1 MHLRHFFTLTCILC
15 LSTNLIFAQNTEEPI
30 EEESELP
37 VYAGEEIVVTESK
50 EKVPTVSTVATKI
63 PVPIRLTPASIG
75 VVNHGLFEHQ
85 SGVVLGDALRNIS
98 GVNIQTISGVTD
110 FFVIRG
116 FDSLSSGLVLTDGAS
131 EPEATFYHLYNLE
144 RVEVLKGPGAFLY
157 GGNPLSGSVNLSRKQ
172 PIFANALQ
180 VAGSYGPYNTGRG
193 TLDGNWAN
201 LERGI
206 ALRVNALRQ
215 VSDGYRDDKN
225 SGLWAINPAATWRPN
240 ANTTATVNFEYVTS
254 KYKPDSGLPLV
265 GGSVAEVPRTR
276 SYQSPFDTSDQKIYR
291 ARVDIQSRLSKRVT
305 LRDKFYY
312 TDFSWISNGT
322 LFNGVFP
329 NAQGG
334 MDIIRILGLLDDRQ
348 KVLGNQAEL
357 LFTFSTG
364 RVEHTLLAGLELMQ
378 WKDKFTLDV
387 AALPNIDIAAPTETA
402 RRPFYIIPG
411 QSQGA
416 DSKSLVIAPYLVN
429 RLAFSDRVQAFL
441 GARYDRIDYDDPLTD
456 TARDYDKLSPMAGL
470 VFSPTADLSFYANAG
485 RAFAPP
491 SSQVPGPRQTE
502 ESAQLEVGAK
512 KYLMD
517 NRLHASVAFYN
528 LTKNNIAMPDP
539 TGVTKQEGDQR
550 SRGVELE
557 VMLRPV
563 RNWHTFLS
571 YASSNATLTRFAEFV
586 PVFTQTGVV
595 FQPTDR
601 SGNAPAF
608 SPRHI
613 LNVWTAIGWD
623 NGLEFGLGARY
634 VTRQFIA
641 ADNQYQIGS
650 VLTLDASASQT
661 YKQMTFRINAKNLTN
676 RKYETRGF
684 GAASILPA
692 APFGLYCAFE
702 IDM

>member
-1 MHLRHFFTLTCILC
+1 MHFRYLFIFVCMLC
-15 LSTNLIFAQNTEEPI
+15 LPTNLIFAQNTEETSDP
-30 EEESELP
+30 EGELP

-98 GVNIQTISGVTD
+98 GVNIQTVFGVTD
-110 FFVIRG
+110 FFIIRG

-180 VAGSYGPYNTGRG
+180 VTGSYGPYATGRG
-193 TLDGNWAN
+193 TIDGNWAN
-201 LERGI
+201 LEHGL
-206 ALRVNALRQ
+206 AMRVNALRQ
-215 VSDGYRDDKN
+215 VSNGYRDDKN
-225 SGLWAINPAATWRPN
+225 SGLWAINPSATWRPN
-240 ANTTATVNFEYVTS
+240 DNTTATVNFEYVTS
-254 KYKPDSGLPLV
+254 KYKPDSGLPIV
-265 GGSVAEVPRTR
+265 NGNVAEVPRTR

-291 ARVDIQSRLSKRVT
+291 ARVDIQSRLSRRVT
-305 LRDKFYY
+305 LRDKLYY
-312 TDFSWISNGT
+312 TDFSWVSDGT
-322 LFNGVFP
+322 LFSGVFP

-334 MDIIRILGLLDDRQ
+334 LDILRSLVLLDDRQ

-387 AALPNIDIAAPTETA
+387 AALPNIDVSNPAETA
-402 RRPFYIIPG
+402 SHPFYLIPG

-416 DSKSLVIAPYLVN
+416 DSKSLVIAPYMVD
-429 RLAFSDRVQAFL
+429 RMAFSERVQAFI
-441 GARYDRIDYDDPLTD
+441 GARYDRIDYDDPHTD
-456 TARDYDKLSPMAGL
+456 TARDYDQISPMAGL
-470 VFSPTADLSFYANAG
+470 VFSPAEDLSLYANVG
-485 RAFAPP
+485 KAFAPP

-502 ESAQLEVGAK
+502 ESAQIEAGAK

-517 NRLHASVAFYN
+517 NRLHASLAFYN
-528 LTKNNIAMPDP
+528 LTK
-539 TGVTKQEGDQR
+539 KQHRHSRRHRRHQTRRR
-550 SRGVELE
+550 SAVSRCRIRSDDAPSRKLAHLFVLRIFQCHAHPVCRNGSRVHANGRGI
-557 VMLRPV
+557 
-563 RNWHTFLS
+563 S
-571 YASSNATLTRFAEFV
+571 TR
-586 PVFTQTGVV
+586 
-595 FQPTDR
+595 R
-601 SGNAPAF
+601 SLGNAPPF

-613 LNVWTAIGWD
+613 LNIWTAIGFD

-650 VLTLDASASQT
+650 VLTWDASASQT
-661 YKQMTFRINAKNLTN
+661 YRQLTFRINAKNLTN

-684 GAASILPA
+684 GAASIIPA
-692 APFGLYCAFE
+692 DPFGLYCAFE
-702 IDM
+702 IDL

>member
-1 MHLRHFFTLTCILC
+1 MHFRYLFIFACMLC
-15 LSTNLIFAQNTEEPI
+15 LPTNLIFAQNTEETADP
-30 EEESELP
+30 EGELP

-98 GVNIQTISGVTD
+98 GVNIQTVFGVTD
-110 FFVIRG
+110 FFIIRG

-180 VAGSYGPYNTGRG
+180 VTGSYGPYATGRG
-193 TLDGNWAN
+193 TIDGNWAN
-201 LERGI
+201 LERGL
-206 ALRVNALRQ
+206 AMRVNALRQ
-215 VSDGYRDDKN
+215 VSNGYRDDKN
-225 SGLWAINPAATWRPN
+225 SGLWAINPSATWRPN
-240 ANTTATVNFEYVTS
+240 DNTTATVNFEYVTS
-254 KYKPDSGLPLV
+254 KYKPDSGLPIV
-265 GGSVAEVPRTR
+265 NGSVAEVPRTR

-291 ARVDIQSRLSKRVT
+291 ARVDIQSRLSRRVT
-305 LRDKFYY
+305 LRDKLYY
-312 TDFSWISNGT
+312 TDFSWVSDGT
-322 LFNGVFP
+322 LFSGVFP

-334 MDIIRILGLLDDRQ
+334 LDILRSLVLLDDRQ

-387 AALPNIDIAAPTETA
+387 AALPNIDVSNPAETA
-402 RRPFYIIPG
+402 SHPFYLIPG

-416 DSKSLVIAPYLVN
+416 DSKSLVIAPYMVD
-429 RLAFSDRVQAFL
+429 RMAFSERVQAFI
-441 GARYDRIDYDDPLTD
+441 GARYDRIDYDDPRTD
-456 TARDYDKLSPMAGL
+456 TARDYDQISPMAGL
-470 VFSPTADLSFYANAG
+470 VFSPAEDLSLYANVG
-485 RAFAPP
+485 KAFAPP

-502 ESAQLEVGAK
+502 ESAQIEAGAK

-517 NRLHASVAFYN
+517 NRLHASLAFYN
-528 LTKNNIAMPDP
+528 LTKNNIAIPDA

-550 SRGVELE
+550 SRGVEFE
-557 VMLRPV
+557 VMMRPV
-563 RNWHTFLS
+563 ENWHTFLS
-571 YASSNATLTRFAEFV
+571 YAFSNATLTRFAEMV

-595 FQPTDR
+595 FQRADR
-601 SGNAPAF
+601 SGNAPPF

-613 LNVWTAIGWD
+613 LNIWTAIGFD

-650 VLTLDASASQT
+650 VLTWDASASQT
-661 YKQMTFRINAKNLTN
+661 YRQLTFRINAKNLTN

-684 GAASILPA
+684 GAASIIPA
-692 APFGLYCAFE
+692 DPFGLYCAFE
-702 IDM
+702 IDL

>member
-1 MHLRHFFTLTCILC
+1 MHFRYLFIFVCMLC
-15 LSTNLIFAQNTEEPI
+15 LPTNLIFAQNTEETADP
-30 EEESELP
+30 EGELP

-98 GVNIQTISGVTD
+98 GVNIQTVFGVTD
-110 FFVIRG
+110 FFIIRG

-180 VAGSYGPYNTGRG
+180 VTGSYGPYATGRG
-193 TLDGNWAN
+193 TIDGNWAN
-201 LERGI
+201 LERGL
-206 ALRVNALRQ
+206 AMRVNALRQ
-215 VSDGYRDDKN
+215 VSNGYRDDKN
-225 SGLWAINPAATWRPN
+225 SGLWAINPSATWRPN
-240 ANTTATVNFEYVTS
+240 DNTTATVNFEYVTS
-254 KYKPDSGLPLV
+254 KYKPDSGLPIV
-265 GGSVAEVPRTR
+265 NGSVAEVPRTR

-291 ARVDIQSRLSKRVT
+291 ARVDIQSRLSRRVT
-305 LRDKFYY
+305 LRDKLYY
-312 TDFSWISNGT
+312 TDFSWVSDGT
-322 LFNGVFP
+322 LFSGVFP

-334 MDIIRILGLLDDRQ
+334 LDILRSLVLLDDRQ

-387 AALPNIDIAAPTETA
+387 AALPNIDVSNPAETA
-402 RRPFYIIPG
+402 SHPFYLIPG

-416 DSKSLVIAPYLVN
+416 DSKSLVIAPYMVD
-429 RLAFSDRVQAFL
+429 RMAFSERVQAFI
-441 GARYDRIDYDDPLTD
+441 GARYDRIDYDDPRTD
-456 TARDYDKLSPMAGL
+456 TARDYDQISPMAGL
-470 VFSPTADLSFYANAG
+470 VFSPADDLSLYANVG
-485 RAFAPP
+485 KAFAPP

-502 ESAQLEVGAK
+502 ESAQIEAGAK
-512 KYLMD
+512 KYLID
-517 NRLHASVAFYN
+517 NRLHASLAFYN
-528 LTKNNIAMPDP
+528 LTKNNIAIPDA

-550 SRGVELE
+550 SRGVEFE
-557 VMLRPV
+557 VMMRPV
-563 RNWHTFLS
+563 ENWHTFLS
-571 YASSNATLTRFAEFV
+571 YAFSNATLTRFAEMV

-595 FQPTDR
+595 FQRADR
-601 SGNAPAF
+601 SGNAPPF

-613 LNVWTAIGWD
+613 LNIWTAIGFD

-650 VLTLDASASQT
+650 VLTWDASASQT
-661 YKQMTFRINAKNLTN
+661 YRQLTFRINAKNLTN

-684 GAASILPA
+684 GAASIIPA
-692 APFGLYCAFE
+692 DPFGLYCAFE
-702 IDM
+702 IDL

>member
-1 MHLRHFFTLTCILC
+1 MHFRYLFIFACMLC
-15 LSTNLIFAQNTEEPI
+15 LPTNLIFAQNTEETADP
-30 EEESELP
+30 EGELP

-98 GVNIQTISGVTD
+98 GVNIQTVFGVTD
-110 FFVIRG
+110 FFIIRG

-172 PIFANALQ
+172 PLFANALQ
-180 VAGSYGPYNTGRG
+180 VTGSYGPYATGRG
-193 TLDGNWAN
+193 TIDGNWAN
-201 LERGI
+201 LERGL
-206 ALRVNALRQ
+206 AMRVNALRQ
-215 VSDGYRDDKN
+215 VSNGYRDDKN
-225 SGLWAINPAATWRPN
+225 SGLWAINPSATWRPN
-240 ANTTATVNFEYVTS
+240 DNTTATVNFEYVTS
-254 KYKPDSGLPLV
+254 KYKPDSGLPIV
-265 GGSVAEVPRTR
+265 NGSVAEVPRTR

-291 ARVDIQSRLSKRVT
+291 ARVDIQSRLSRRVT
-305 LRDKFYY
+305 LRDKLYY
-312 TDFSWISNGT
+312 TDFSWVSDGT
-322 LFNGVFP
+322 LFSGVFP

-334 MDIIRILGLLDDRQ
+334 LDILRSLVLLDDRQ

-387 AALPNIDIAAPTETA
+387 AALPNIDVSNPAETA
-402 RRPFYIIPG
+402 SHPFYLIPG

-416 DSKSLVIAPYLVN
+416 DSKSLVIAPYMVD
-429 RLAFSDRVQAFL
+429 RMAFSERVQAFI
-441 GARYDRIDYDDPLTD
+441 GARYDRIDYDDPRTD
-456 TARDYDKLSPMAGL
+456 TARDYDQISPMAGL
-470 VFSPTADLSFYANAG
+470 VFSPAEDLSLYANVG
-485 RAFAPP
+485 KAFAPP

-502 ESAQLEVGAK
+502 ESAQIEAGAK

-517 NRLHASVAFYN
+517 NRLHASLAFYN
-528 LTKNNIAMPDP
+528 LTKNNIAIPDA

-550 SRGVELE
+550 SRGVEFE
-557 VMLRPV
+557 VMMRPV
-563 RNWHTFLS
+563 ENWHTFLS
-571 YASSNATLTRFAEFV
+571 YAFSNATLTRFAEMV

-595 FQPTDR
+595 FQRADR
-601 SGNAPAF
+601 SGNAPPF

-613 LNVWTAIGWD
+613 LNIWTAIGFD

-650 VLTLDASASQT
+650 VLTWDASASQT
-661 YKQMTFRINAKNLTN
+661 YRQLTFRINAKNLTN

-684 GAASILPA
+684 GAASIIPA
-692 APFGLYCAFE
+692 DPFGLYCAFE
-702 IDM
+702 IDL